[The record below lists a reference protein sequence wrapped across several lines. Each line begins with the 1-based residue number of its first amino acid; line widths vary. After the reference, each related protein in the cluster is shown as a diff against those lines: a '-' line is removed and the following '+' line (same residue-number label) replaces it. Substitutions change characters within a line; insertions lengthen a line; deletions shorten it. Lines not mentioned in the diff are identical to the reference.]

1 MKFAVFY
8 KYMSIN
14 SVIYTGNIYMVL
26 LRRITQQLNQ
36 IDKNSELLI
45 ISSLILSNPHLHKRT
60 GN

>member
-1 MKFAVFY
+1 
-8 KYMSIN
+8 MSIN